1 MSVRFFYVDE
11 SHDDKKTRFCL
22 SAFGI
27 RHADWAVALKMVQ
40 EHLRVPR
47 WHFDSPPVSCERSR
61 RRRCAQFEPQYTNL
75 TTLIPDRHRCGAR
88 GPCGRLGFRA

>member
-40 EHLRVPR
+40 EHRREMRDKFGVKLTYQLHATDLVAGRGRPAGKGR
-47 WHFDSPPVSCERSR
+47 PDPTKYQRS
-61 RRRCAQFEPQYTNL
+61 
-75 TTLIPDRHRCGAR
+75 LIFKTR
-88 GPCGRLGFRA
+88 